1 MRGISACNEL
11 PATRLPVAERKLLRF
26 IELFATSW
34 TSSFHHISRGG
45 TASSPTCPCSI
56 ITVRSFTRYAPLHPP
71 RCRGLLLQNDLAQK
85 VRCARQSLR
94 RGEQT
99 VLVLNRKRTV
109 VAIHAQRG
117 NELLPPLRAV
127 SIAAGAEDP
136 SPMPLI
142 CMWLGIQNSCRGK
155 IRRIHLR
162 VLRLAMED
170 RLAKQPNRGNGINAL
185 PEHVAR

>member
-117 NELLPPLRAV
+117 NELLPPLRAA

-136 SPMPLI
+136 SAIVLLCI
-142 CMWLGIQNSCRGK
+142 RLGFTNARQGK
-155 IRRIHLR
+155 IRRKHLR
-162 VLRLAMED
+162 VLRVDMED
-170 RLAKQPNRGNGINAL
+170 GLAKQPHSG
-185 PEHVAR
+185 